1 LVKQAET
8 ATVGRLGKIYQ
19 SIAAPKTSMLEPTVK
34 IDAPSTQPLDEFL
47 KTHAASTD
55 TVVPQEEIDY
65 AGMRAGNGH
74 LATPVSKTLIPF
86 MSKQGHNDL
95 SYYAG
100 YFGNNAIL
108 ESLFHHTLAKKG
120 RDYTLAMA
128 DTALREAA
136 EGGKLEA
143 IKTIVKWVPEI
154 LDHPE
159 ACGWALH
166 NAARRNKAEG
176 RAVIQ
181 YLFERSPVLQNQSA
195 YLTDYWG
202 KQLSAFDEATRVAY
216 HLGPSKE
223 EADKTAKLI
232 HDLVQKYQPL
242 LPKSVPPKGGEFSRS
257 PNFGQWA
264 QGRTDS

>member
-1 LVKQAET
+1 MASTQPIRVAAQPLVRQAET
-8 ATVGRLGKIYQ
+8 ATVGRLRKVYQ
-19 SIAAPKTSMLEPTVK
+19 SFAAPKTSMLDPTVK
-34 IDAPSTQPLDEFL
+34 IDAPSTQPLDKFL

-55 TVVPQEEIDY
+55 TVVPQEQIDY
-65 AGMRAGNGH
+65 AGMRAGNRD
-74 LATPVSKTLIPF
+74 LSPSVFKTLIPF
-86 MSKQGHNDL
+86 MTKQGHTWV

-100 YFGNNAIL
+100 YFGNNEIL
-108 ESLFHHTLAKKG
+108 KSLFHHTLAKKG

-143 IKTIVKWVPEI
+143 IKTIVKWLPGI
-154 LDHPE
+154 LNHPE

-166 NAARRNKAEG
+166 NAARHNKDTG
-176 RAVIQ
+176 RAVIK

-216 HLGPSKE
+216 HLGPS
-223 EADKTAKLI
+223 
-232 HDLVQKYQPL
+232 H
-242 LPKSVPPKGGEFSRS
+242 
-257 PNFGQWA
+257 
-264 QGRTDS
+264 